1 MQQIALDRICTFL
14 FTVMQMAGSNVHS
27 ITLHVR
33 EKKHMTLEHQLTYH
47 ELTGN
52 KSKAKLIRSTMNA
65 IKLVKEQEQRDLAKL
80 KKERDE
86 HTV

>member
-1 MQQIALDRICTFL
+1 
-14 FTVMQMAGSNVHS
+14 
-27 ITLHVR
+27 
-33 EKKHMTLEHQLTYH
+33 MTLEHQLTYH